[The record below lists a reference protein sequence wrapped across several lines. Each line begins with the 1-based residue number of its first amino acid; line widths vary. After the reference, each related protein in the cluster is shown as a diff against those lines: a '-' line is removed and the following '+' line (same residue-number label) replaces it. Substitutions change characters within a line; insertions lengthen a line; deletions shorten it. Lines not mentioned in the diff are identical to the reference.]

1 MRSLMEQIVQHEQPI
16 RVEVL
21 FKLIT
26 RAHALQECREAGS
39 TELLGEDLEK
49 Q

>member
-1 MRSLMEQIVQHEQPI
+1 MEQIVQHEQPI

-26 RAHALQECREAGS
+26 RLMASRVQAAGLP
-39 TELLGEDLEK
+39 EYLVK
-49 Q
+49 Y